1 VQIRAIRVKKNAMKV
16 IYQDDNVHVFQSAL
30 FQTNST
36 VVETKDMILV
46 VDPNWLPIE
55 IAQIRF
61 HVIAIQEATKGVAK
75 ATNKPVWLLFT
86 HSDYDHIIGYHAF
99 SDIAAGVIASRPFVE
114 NMECVAVLEQIKQFD
129 DEYYIT
135 RSYPIEYPSVSYT
148 VETDGQ
154 TLKIGETKLTF
165 FNAAGHNPDGIFT
178 IVNNTMIAGDYLC
191 DVEFPYIYHSSWA
204 YQDTLEKIE
213 PILQDFDI
221 QLFISG
227 HGNPTTEKTEILR
240 RKEEALE
247 YIGNV
252 RGSIRAGKHFDF
264 DKYVADKNFQFPRI
278 MRRFHEGNLNLMRAE
293 EFG

>member
-1 VQIRAIRVKKNAMKV
+1 MK
-16 IYQDDNVHVFQSAL
+16 IAYQDKNVLVLQSAL

-36 VVETKDMILV
+36 ILETKDMILV

-55 IAQIRF
+55 IAQIRL
-61 HVIAIQEATKGVAK
+61 HTEGLVEATG
-75 ATNKPVWLLFT
+75 KPVYLLFT

-99 SDIAAGVIASRPFVE
+99 SDIAAGVIASRAFVE
-114 NMECVAVLEQIKQFD
+114 NLEKVAVLEQIKQFD

-135 RSYPIEYPSVSYT
+135 RSYPIDYPTVSYI

-154 TLKIGETKLTF
+154 VLEIGKTKLTF
-165 FNAAGHNPDGIFT
+165 FQAPGHNPDGIFT
-178 IVNNTMIAGDYLC
+178 IANNVMIAGDYLC

-204 YQDTLEKIE
+204 YQNTLGKIE
-213 PILQDFDI
+213 SILQGSDI

-227 HGNPTTEKTEILR
+227 HGNPTTDKTEILR

-247 YIGNV
+247 YIGNM

-264 DKYVADKNFQFPRI
+264 DKYLAEKKFQFPRI
-278 MRRFHEGNLNLMRAE
+278 MSRFHEGNLHIMRQE
-293 EFG
+293 EFGS